1 MTNALPPYPASSG
14 PSAARRLRER
24 AIALRDA
31 ADDLR
36 EQIVST
42 ETAFTG
48 RLAQEDE
55 RTTTQSRIA
64 ALAKEAR
71 KRPRK

>member
-1 MTNALPPYPASSG
+1 MTNALPPYPSDAG
-14 PSAARRLRER
+14 PKAARRLRER
-24 AIALRDA
+24 ATALRAA

-55 RTTTQSRIA
+55 RTTTQGRIA